1 MFHLTY
7 YRPLHAVP
15 FPPLQD
21 DIVANTFEGV
31 AATLKN
37 AKAKK
42 IVSYNSPLLLQ
53 GAHDNVDIILNKEHI
68 PTEESQ

>member
-1 MFHLTY
+1 M
-7 YRPLHAVP
+7 
-15 FPPLQD
+15 
-21 DIVANTFEGV
+21 ANTFEGV